1 MRLDH
6 FRDMVERMAAEVPTE
21 YLAGVAAIEV
31 SPKSLPDPVR
41 AGVYTMG
48 ECIPFDTGSD
58 EVVSRV
64 VLYHGSFLELSRER
78 TDFEWRDEA
87 WGTLLHE
94 LRHHIEWKAR
104 TEDLEEYDWA
114 TEQNFAR
121 LERQPFDPLFYR
133 SGEAVTEGVYRV
145 DDDVFV
151 ERVVRRLPPVVE
163 VDWHGARYEA
173 PVPEGPLPLYLA
185 LDGLA
190 HPPSG
195 EVLVVFRRRPSLWDL
210 FRPTP
215 AVIQV
220 SAHAEPI
227 S

>member
-6 FRDMVERMAAEVPTE
+6 FRDMVGRMAAEVPAE
-21 YLAGVAAIEV
+21 FLDGVAAIEV

-48 ECIPFDTGSD
+48 EWIPFDTGSD

-64 VLYHGSFLELSRER
+64 VLYHGSFLALSSER
-78 TDFEWRDEA
+78 PDFDWRDEA
-87 WGTLLHE
+87 WETLLHE
-94 LRHHIEWKAR
+94 LRHHVEWKAR
-104 TEDLEEYDWA
+104 TDELEAYDWA

-121 LERQPFDPLFYR
+121 LDRQPFDPLFYR
-133 SGEAVTEGVYRV
+133 SGEAVTEDVYRV

-151 ERVVRRLPPVVE
+151 DRVVRELPPVVE
-163 VDWHGARYEA
+163 LDWHGARYEA
-173 PVPEGPLPLYLA
+173 SVPEGPLPLYLA
-185 LDGLA
+185 VDGLA

-195 EVLVVFRRRPSLWDL
+195 DVFVVFRRKPSLWDL
-210 FRPTP
+210 VRPTP
-215 AVIQV
+215 AVTKV
-220 SAHAEPI
+220 RAHAEPI